1 MNNKI
6 IKSLDMIIEGLT
18 TLKSELENNQ
28 VAPVN
33 TNEEPVA
40 EEVKEEPVASKED
53 SAEVDLENMKYSEL
67 KKYASERGI
76 KNVGTREEIIA
87 RIKKEESKVVQMP
100 TKEAEEENPVEE
112 AMNPPEEDEFAELA
126 KSIAEETDIEDI
138 ISALA
143 DVNIKATKKNAI
155 AKLEDALR
163 KGLIELDDED
173 EDEDAEDA
181 EDESSETEE
190 PTDDDAEVQYYNPTF
205 DPEGYNDPET
215 MSEDRRSAC
224 EALVDDILAQ
234 VSEGKLT
241 LDELKDF
248 VETICTED
256 ELDLVE
262 DAEDEMQILY
272 LYMEVKKRFIDNEGN
287 LNAPNEPYEIGEDNF
302 CCGHELKYD
311 KKSHMY
317 ICEVCGQ
324 EYEAE

>member
-1 MNNKI
+1 
-6 IKSLDMIIEGLT
+6 
-18 TLKSELENNQ
+18 
-28 VAPVN
+28 
-33 TNEEPVA
+33 
-40 EEVKEEPVASKED
+40 
-53 SAEVDLENMKYSEL
+53 
-67 KKYASERGI
+67 
-76 KNVGTREEIIA
+76 
-87 RIKKEESKVVQMP
+87 MP